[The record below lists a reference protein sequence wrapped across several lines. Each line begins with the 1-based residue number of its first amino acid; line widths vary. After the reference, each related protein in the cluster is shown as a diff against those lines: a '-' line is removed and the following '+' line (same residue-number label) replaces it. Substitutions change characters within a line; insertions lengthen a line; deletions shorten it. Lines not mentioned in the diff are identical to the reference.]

1 MGYTE
6 EFGLFSTYTDHFP
19 GISSFFVNHTEE
31 QEDEE
36 TLKWVKHGK
45 KNLESL
51 SKSRNRESE
60 DGKEPGDSKEEHDST
75 NTDHQLYYS
84 FTVSS
89 FIISSSLA
97 PSMSSHH
104 YNDPDED
111 DNIE

>member
-1 MGYTE
+1 MRHTE
-6 EFGLFSTYTDHFP
+6 ESELFATNKHIFP
-19 GISSFFVNHTEE
+19 RISSFFVNHTEE

-36 TLKWVKHGK
+36 TLKGVKHSK